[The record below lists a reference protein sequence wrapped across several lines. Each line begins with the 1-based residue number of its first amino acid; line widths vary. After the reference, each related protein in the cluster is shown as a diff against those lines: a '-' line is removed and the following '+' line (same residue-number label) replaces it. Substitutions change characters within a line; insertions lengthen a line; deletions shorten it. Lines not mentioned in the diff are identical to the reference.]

1 MSLRARGK
9 AERVALVVDADDA
22 ALDAVVA
29 AFDPD
34 LLQLHGAETPER
46 VAAIRAR
53 LRRPVMKAIGIAAA
67 ADLAAVAAYAGV
79 ADRLLLDAKPPAD
92 AEALPGGNGV
102 PFDWRLIA
110 GLDAAKPVMLSGG
123 LDGDNVAAAI
133 ALTGVRA
140 VDVSSGVER
149 RPGDKDPA
157 RIEAFVKAAA
167 RRASPRLQSED
178 KVGVT
183 VPVQPNSF
191 RTGPDESGHFGI
203 FGGRFVAET
212 LMPLILEL
220 EEAYNAAK
228 VDPDF
233 QRQMN
238 ARPRPTMSAAR
249 ARSISPS
256 A

>member
-1 MSLRARGK
+1 MNPIVKICGINSPAALDAALSAGADMVGLVRFARSPRHLGLEEGRALSLRARGK

-46 VAAIRAR
+46 VAAIRPR
-53 LRRPVMKAIGIAAA
+53 LKRPVMKAIGIASA
-67 ADLAAVAAYAGV
+67 ADLAAVASYGGV

-157 RIEAFVKAAA
+157 RIEAFIK
-167 RRASPRLQSED
+167 
-178 KVGVT
+178 
-183 VPVQPNSF
+183 
-191 RTGPDESGHFGI
+191 
-203 FGGRFVAET
+203 
-212 LMPLILEL
+212 
-220 EEAYNAAK
+220 
-228 VDPDF
+228 
-233 QRQMN
+233 
-238 ARPRPTMSAAR
+238 AAR
-249 ARSISPS
+249 A
-256 A
+256 AFAALQ